1 MGLFAFLKPKNIDRQ
16 AVDKIARLD
25 PKSSLDEIEK
35 VVYEFLKPLGFMKKG
50 RTFNRVIEKGLVQV
64 INFQS
69 GQYPVGNYEIPGLKD
84 NLYGKFTVNLGVC
97 IENLYR
103 FQWPDKKNT
112 FYKEY
117 DCQIRER
124 LEPLMHGVDQ
134 WWPLTKDLDKTANEI
149 IQGLS
154 TVGFQWFDGINT
166 IDKIIEKNG
175 TGIYDTSPRAKLD
188 VALVVWFADKQKGTK
203 LFKQY
208 LDNIADDKTK
218 HREYVEQLGRD
229 NGIIN

>member
-1 MGLFAFLKPKNIDRQ
+1 MGVFDFLKPKKIDR
-16 AVDKIARLD
+16 AAMDDIVRLD
-25 PKSSLDEIEK
+25 TKSSLDEIQK
-35 VVYEFLKPLGFMKKG
+35 AVFAILKPQGFKQKG
-50 RTFNRVIEKGLVQV
+50 RTFNRQIEKGLIQV

-69 GQYPVGNYEIPGLKD
+69 GQYPIGDYEIPGLKD

-97 IENLYR
+97 IEGLYR

-124 LEPLMHGVDQ
+124 LEPLMNGKDQ
-134 WWPLTKDLDKTANEI
+134 WWPLVKDLDKTTNEI

-154 TVGFQWFDGINT
+154 TVGLQWFEGINT
-166 IDKIIEKNG
+166 LDKVIDKNG
-175 TGIYDTSPRAKLD
+175 KQPYNTTPRAKLD
-188 VALVVWFADKQKGTK
+188 TALIVWFDDKIKGSK
-203 LFKQY
+203 LFKEY

-218 HREYVEQLGRD
+218 HREYVEQLGRK
-229 NGIIN
+229 NGIIT